1 MTKKD
6 DNEIRVFTDGSSRGN
21 PGPGGYGAILLY
33 GNHKKELSKGYRLT
47 TNNRMEIMGVIAAL
61 NTITKKNIPVTV
73 YSDSQYVVNA
83 VEKGWLKKWMS
94 NSFSGGK
101 KNKDLWMEYHKVAA
115 GHNINFKWVKGHANN
130 LYNNRCDLLATEAA
144 DGGNLQVDKG
154 FEELR
159 ENQLL

>member
-83 VEKGWLKKWMS
+83 VEKGWLKKWMQS
-94 NSFSGGK
+94 DFKGGK
-101 KNKDLWMEYHKVAA
+101 KNKDLWTLFYKVS
-115 GHNINFKWVKGHANN
+115 GPFRLTFIWVKGHGENV
-130 LYNNRCDLLATEAA
+130 YNNRCDQLATEAA
-144 DGGNLQVDKG
+144 DSKDLDIDTGYEIENAGGN
-154 FEELR
+154 
-159 ENQLL
+159 